1 VKRSARFREASTP
14 WKHCA
19 PSSDGSVD
27 GGYTLI
33 ELIIVTAVLPIVI
46 GGIAVALVSV
56 FSLQG
61 SVTNRLSDSGDAQVV
76 SASFE
81 SDVQSASFI
90 TAPLAPT
97 KGVLQTPPQ
106 NPVPCE
112 TTAQSTSTLTT
123 EVLGLEWGTGKT
135 EVSYL
140 DAPQGS
146 SYNLLRN
153 FCQKGSTV
161 PVSSVVVSRDVSF
174 GQTATVTCSTLASTQ
189 CTGTTNYKNSWISAA
204 GVTGVTFNITEPGS
218 NYTYSLTALPGAS
231 SPSNDQ
237 SQVNS
242 ANSSCGFATPGTGT
256 YASSLCFVDLSP
268 YSQTP
273 VACPQSP
280 SLQEISAPIS
290 NTPYTMTFC
299 LGVSGAS
306 VSPHAIPTYF
316 APPTSEAFLG
326 NNGFYTGIPGTP
338 ALYQTGS
345 GTTTVT
351 ITNIQVLDSNG
362 NPASG
367 WELVTGDAESTD
379 GGESI
384 TWTSD
389 KVLNG
394 LPNTN
399 SATAPYGN
407 ACAAPSFPGGV
418 DLTGLGTTTVTCAAT
433 VDSDKTGTV
442 MLEAGTP
449 SSLTV
454 TMVGTGLQAIFIGLL
469 L

>member
-1 VKRSARFREASTP
+1 MRKRASFRDVSTP

-19 PSSDGSVD
+19 NSSEVRSEDGF
-27 GGYTLI
+27 TLI
-33 ELIIVTAVLPIVI
+33 ELIIVTAVLPVVI
-46 GGIAVALVSV
+46 GAIAMALVSV
-56 FSLQG
+56 FSLQS

-90 TAPLAPT
+90 TAPSAPT
-97 KGVLQTPPQ
+97 QGVLQSAPQ
-106 NPVPCE
+106 NPAPCE
-112 TTAQSTSTLTT
+112 TTAQAANTSTS
-123 EVLGLEWGTGKT
+123 EVLGLEWGSGKT
-135 EVSYL
+135 EISYV
-140 DAPQGS
+140 DAPQGAA
-146 SYNLLRN
+146 YNLLRN
-153 FCQKGSTV
+153 YCHNGSTT
-161 PVSSVVVSRDVSF
+161 PVTSVVVSRDISF
-174 GQTATVTCSTLASTQ
+174 GQTATVTCSTLATSE
-189 CTGTTNYKNSWISAA
+189 CSGTANYTNSWVSAA
-204 GVTGVTFNITEPGS
+204 GVTGVTFSITEPGS
-218 NYTYSLTALPGAS
+218 NYKYTLTALPGAS

-237 SQVNS
+237 SQVAN

-256 YASSLCFVDLSP
+256 YASSLCFVDFSP

-273 VACPQSP
+273 VACPQAP
-280 SLQEISAPIS
+280 TLQEISAPIA

-326 NNGFYTGIPGTP
+326 NNGFYTGIPGDP
-338 ALYQTGS
+338 ALYQTGA

-351 ITNIQVLDSNG
+351 INNIQVLDSNG

-379 GGESI
+379 AGESLS
-384 TWTSD
+384 WTSN

-407 ACAAPSFPGGV
+407 ACAYPSLPGGV
-418 DLTGLGTTTVTCAAT
+418 DLTGLGTTTVTCAAS
-433 VDSDKTGTV
+433 VSSDKTGTV
-442 MLEAGTP
+442 MLEALTP

-454 TMVGTGLQAIFIGLL
+454 TMVGTGLEAIFIGLL